1 MEGSRGGWEGWAEF
15 GWPGWEV
22 KIIQTRR
29 TTRAKP
35 QKRSRDVGKTG

>member
-15 GWPGWEV
+15 GWPGWKV
-22 KIIQTRR
+22 KIIQTR

-35 QKRSRDVGKTG
+35 RKRSRNVGKTG